1 VTTTIHAADRAS
13 ERLIEAG
20 ISPATVLK
28 EADIIARAHR
38 NMDLAVRM
46 RVLSGLH
53 GDNRA
58 DVLSRESNGDEVWAI
73 CRGGFVKTVMLRRST
88 QPRTPAAFGVDR
100 VARIEVK

>member
-1 VTTTIHAADRAS
+1 MTIHASERAN

-20 ISPATVLK
+20 ISPAVILR

-38 NMDLAVRM
+38 DLDLAVRM
-46 RVLSGLH
+46 RVLKGTY
-53 GDNRA
+53 GDARTANVNDRG
-58 DVLSRESNGDEVWAI
+58 SNGDEVWAI

-88 QPRTPAAFGVDR
+88 QPRTKEAFGVDR